1 MTTFKQTDVNA
12 IEYVGANGAGTIVSM
27 TAESEMLEISDD
39 ELEAVNGGAMR
50 VSNANFDRH
59 RLSMSGSSFAG
70 PEGAGSS
77 FSMKE
82 EDVHSSSSDFMSDD

>member
-1 MTTFKQTDVNA
+1 MATLQQTEVNA
-12 IEYVGANGAGTIVSM
+12 IEYVGANGAGTIV

-59 RLSMSGSSFAG
+59 RVAKKMFIAL
-70 PEGAGSS
+70 PPILCPTTNL
-77 FSMKE
+77 
-82 EDVHSSSSDFMSDD
+82 H

>member
-1 MTTFKQTDVNA
+1 MATLQQTEVNA
-12 IEYVGANGAGTIVSM
+12 IEYVGANGAGTIV

-59 RLSMSGSSFAG
+59 RVAMSGSSFAG

>member
-1 MTTFKQTDVNA
+1 MATFKQTEINA
-12 IEYVGANGAGTIVSM
+12 IEYVGANGAGTIVGM

-39 ELEAVNGGAMR
+39 ELEAISGGAMHA
-50 VSNANFDRH
+50 STANFDRH
-59 RLSMSGSSFAG
+59 RVAMSGQNFAG
-70 PEGAGSS
+70 PDGAGSS